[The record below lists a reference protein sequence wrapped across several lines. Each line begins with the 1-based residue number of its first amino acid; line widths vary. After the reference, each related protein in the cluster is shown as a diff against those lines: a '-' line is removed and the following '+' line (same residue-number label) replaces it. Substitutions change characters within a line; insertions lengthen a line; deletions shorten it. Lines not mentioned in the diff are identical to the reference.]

1 MFFNEGI
8 ILNIHQS
15 IMQRSE
21 IESIKKEFDQELENT
36 STTAELEQVR
46 IKYLGRNG
54 IVTKLFDELKAVP
67 SEDKPIYGKL
77 LNSLRAAVT
86 ESFNNKKIRLESGK
100 SSDSPTLDLTLPGKK
115 VKLGSKHI
123 LTQTLFEIKSI
134 FKGLGFSVYD
144 GPELESDYY
153 NFEALNFPADHP
165 ARDMQ
170 DTFFISDKFLLRTH
184 TTPVQI
190 RIMEKEQPPIRAI
203 MPGRVYRNE
212 AISSRSYCMF
222 HQVDGIYVDAHVSFA
237 ELKGT
242 LVAFAEQFYG
252 DGLKYRFR
260 PSFFPFTEPSAE
272 MDITCY
278 LCNGKGC
285 KVCKHTGWLEILGC
299 GMVDP
304 NVFKHVNYDSEK
316 YTGYAFGMG
325 IERIAM
331 LKYGIDDIRILFE
344 NDVRFLK
351 QF

>member
-1 MFFNEGI
+1 
-8 ILNIHQS
+8 
-15 IMQRSE
+15 MQHSE
-21 IESIKKEFDQELENT
+21 IERIKKDFDQEIEKT
-36 STTAELEQVR
+36 STSAELEQIR
-46 IKYLGRNG
+46 IKYLSRNG
-54 IVTKLFDELKAVP
+54 IVTRLFDELKSVP
-67 SEDKPIYGKL
+67 GEEKPIFGKL
-77 LNSLRAAVT
+77 LNTLRNEVT
-86 ESFNNKKIRLESGK
+86 ESFNSKKSFIESNRA
-100 SSDSPTLDLTLPGKK
+100 SDSDEIDLTLPGKT
-115 VKLGSKHI
+115 VKIGSKHI

-153 NFEALNFPADHP
+153 NFEALNFPPDHP

-170 DTFFISDKFLLRTH
+170 DTFFVSDKFLLRTH

-222 HQVDGIYVDAHVSFA
+222 HQVDGIYVDTDVSFA

-242 LVAFAEQFYG
+242 LVSFAEQFYG
-252 DGLKYRFR
+252 EGFKYRFR

-278 LCNGKGC
+278 ICKGKGC
-285 KVCKHTGWLEILGC
+285 RVCKQSGWLEILGC

-331 LKYGIDDIRILFE
+331 LKYGIDDIRIFFE
-344 NDVRFLK
+344 NDLRFLK

>member
-1 MFFNEGI
+1 
-8 ILNIHQS
+8 
-15 IMQRSE
+15 MQPTE
-21 IESIKKEFDQELENT
+21 IEQIRKDFEQAINEANS
-36 STTAELEQVR
+36 SSELEQLR
-46 IKYLGRNG
+46 IKYLSRNG
-54 IVTKLFDELKAVP
+54 IITKLFDQLKALSP
-67 SEDKPIYGKL
+67 EEKPTYGKL
-77 LNSLRAAVT
+77 LNTLRSET
-86 ESFNNKKIRLESGK
+86 SELFNHKKSILESIK
-100 SSDSPTLDLTLPGKK
+100 TSDYSEIDLTLPGKTN
-115 VKLGSKHI
+115 KLGSKHI
-123 LTQTLFEIKSI
+123 LSQTLFEIKSI

-153 NFEALNFPADHP
+153 NFEALNFPPDHP

-170 DTFFISDKFLLRTH
+170 DTFFVGEQFVLRTH

-222 HQVDGIYVDAHVSFA
+222 HQVDGIYVDTDVSFA

-242 LVAFAEQFYG
+242 LVSFAKQFYG
-252 DGLKYRFR
+252 NGLKYRFR

-278 LCNGKGC
+278 ICMGKGC
-285 KVCKHTGWLEILGC
+285 RVCKHSGWLEILGC

-304 NVFKHVNYDSEK
+304 NVFKYVNYDSEK

-325 IERIAM
+325 IERITM
-331 LKYGIDDIRILFE
+331 LKYGIDDIRIFFE
-344 NDVRFLK
+344 NDLRFLK

>member
-1 MFFNEGI
+1 
-8 ILNIHQS
+8 
-15 IMQRSE
+15 MQHSE
-21 IESIKKEFDQELENT
+21 IEKIKSDFNHEIEKA
-36 STTAELEQVR
+36 STTGEIEQVR
-46 IKYLGRNG
+46 IKYLSRNG
-54 IVTKLFDELKAVP
+54 IVTRLFDELK
-67 SEDKPIYGKL
+67 SISGEDKPIFGKL
-77 LNSLRAAVT
+77 LNNLRTEVT
-86 ESFNNKKIRLESGK
+86 ESFNSKKSIIESNQLP
-100 SSDSPTLDLTLPGKK
+100 DSARIDLTLPGKS
-115 VKLGSKHI
+115 VKIGSRHI

-153 NFEALNFPADHP
+153 NFEALNFPPDHP

-170 DTFFISDKFLLRTH
+170 DTYFVSDKFLLRTH

-222 HQVDGIYVDAHVSFA
+222 HQVDGIYVDTDVSFA

-242 LVAFAEQFYG
+242 LVSFAEQFYG
-252 DGLKYRFR
+252 EGLKYRFR

-278 LCNGKGC
+278 ICKGKGC
-285 KVCKHTGWLEILGC
+285 RVCKHSGWLEILGC

-304 NVFKHVNYDSEK
+304 NVFKYVNYDSEK

-331 LKYGIDDIRILFE
+331 LKYGIDDIRIFFE
-344 NDVRFLK
+344 NDLRFLK

>member
-1 MFFNEGI
+1 
-8 ILNIHQS
+8 
-15 IMQRSE
+15 MQQTEIEQIRKDFEQAINDASSTSE
-21 IESIKKEFDQELENT
+21 IEQL
-36 STTAELEQVR
+36 R
-46 IKYLGRNG
+46 IKYLSRNG
-54 IVTKLFDELKAVP
+54 IITKLFDQLKTVSP
-67 SEDKPIYGKL
+67 EEKPAFGKL
-77 LNSLRAAVT
+77 LNDLRSETT
-86 ESFNNKKIRLESGK
+86 ELFNNKKAILESGK
-100 SSDSPTLDLTLPGKK
+100 ESETSELDLTLPGKSIK
-115 VKLGSKHI
+115 VGSKHI
-123 LTQTLFEIKSI
+123 LSQTLFEIKSI

-153 NFEALNFPADHP
+153 NFEALNFPPDHP

-170 DTFFISDKFLLRTH
+170 DTFFVSEQFVLRTH

-222 HQVDGIYVDAHVSFA
+222 HQVDGIYVDTDVSFA

-242 LVAFAEQFYG
+242 LVSFAKQFYG
-252 DGLKYRFR
+252 EGLKYRFR

-278 LCNGKGC
+278 ICMGKGC
-285 KVCKHTGWLEILGC
+285 RVCKHSGWLEILGC

-304 NVFKHVNYDSEK
+304 NVFKYVDYDPEK

-331 LKYGIDDIRILFE
+331 LKYGIDDIRVFFE
-344 NDVRFLK
+344 NDLRFLK